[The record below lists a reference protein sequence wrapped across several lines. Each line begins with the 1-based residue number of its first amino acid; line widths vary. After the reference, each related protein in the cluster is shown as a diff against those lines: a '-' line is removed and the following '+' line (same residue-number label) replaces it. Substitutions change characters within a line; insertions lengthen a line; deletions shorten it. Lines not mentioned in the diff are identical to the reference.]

1 MTYRVRYRSEGVLS
15 GYEPHDEVRRL
26 DDLDAQRLLDLGIIE
41 TEEDYQKR
49 TQKRTKPTESKAG
62 PKTEAKTQRKARGS
76 DESGRESGT

>member
-15 GYEPHDEVRRL
+15 GYEPHDEVKL
-26 DDLDAQRLLDLGIIE
+26 DDLDAQRLLDLGVIE

-76 DESGRESGT
+76 DESGREPGT